1 LQQSVLAELFNL
13 KCLSVKVSKSN
24 KTLTIYIQARI
35 KIRIIVASQ
44 WKPTY
49 VELHFLLQEFCSL
62 PPSILYNKK
71 VIQVI
76 KYLERGSEHQMT
88 LHQKCNSISLSEWLF
103 RLIRTSKMQ
112 FNHFIEKLFKVI
124 YLVNYLRLL
133 KKWF

>member
-1 LQQSVLAELFNL
+1 MQQSVLAELFNL

-24 KTLTIYIQARI
+24 KTLRIYIQARI

-88 LHQKCNSISLSEWLF
+88 LHQKCNSISLLEW
-103 RLIRTSKMQ
+103 LIRTSKMQ
-112 FNHFIEKLFKVI
+112 FNHLIEKLFEVI
-124 YLVNYLRLL
+124 YLRLL
-133 KKWF
+133 MKWF